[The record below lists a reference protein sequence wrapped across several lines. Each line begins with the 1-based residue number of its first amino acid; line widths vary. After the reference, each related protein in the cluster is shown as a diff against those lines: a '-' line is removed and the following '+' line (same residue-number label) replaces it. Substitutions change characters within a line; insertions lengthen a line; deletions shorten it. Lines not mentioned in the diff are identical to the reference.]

1 MILPAALILD
11 ETASQDNARPVAA
24 SSMVS
29 LVAAERALKD
39 CLDTAMAGTLSWHE
53 SPQEGRIDA
62 PHKAIKI
69 TTGVGKSEQIR
80 RMIAEYIPEAKR
92 RGLPHRVLYLVPTH
106 SLGDEA
112 RKKMSDSVATALWQG
127 RQAIN
132 IATGEPLCRDLEA
145 VEAAL
150 TIGADVEETA
160 CRKGRRG
167 GEPILC
173 PFYET
178 CGYQAQKQPAKAAD
192 VVFAAHE
199 IGFQPPDTLG
209 DGFGLVVIDEAF
221 WQDGITDARLAIS
234 GLAQEMSAFPVRDVG
249 GAVNAYDTAH
259 LADLI
264 SRLQRALEAAPDGY
278 IARSAITEAGL
289 LPGDYYESGSCAQAR
304 KYEWRRKVDVG
315 LRPGSGAAARQQA
328 LEQYQFLGQIR
339 RRAAMWQALD
349 ELLAGDAEATGRLRI
364 ETVTTREGSIK
375 WLHVLGRQ
383 DLHDKVAGLPLIHAD
398 ATMQIDLVR
407 HYLPRI
413 ETALDVDVDAPHMKI
428 TQVVGLPVGKA
439 SLQALDFGKRAEG
452 EEARVSRKRQR
463 LADFV
468 RHQVRGR
475 KGLVVTYKDVEADF
489 REDGTEAAHF
499 GAIEGID
506 RWRDVDVMVTIGR
519 PLPRPKDIERYV
531 AALTGE
537 PIIVGGMMEAGAGI
551 SMTSGTDHLLKC
563 RVYENS
569 HAETVRRAVVEA
581 AIIQAVGRVRGVR
594 RGPHN
599 PVEVFM
605 VLHDTVTPMPVA
617 EVVEFSSLEPSAID
631 EMILRGLVPQ
641 TPADAAK
648 LFPDLFPTRPAA
660 KMAYHRGRL
669 NVERGSIL
677 VTSPYRELP
686 IRACYQNR
694 VRYRT
699 AGRGQLSRLALYD
712 PARFPDIRASLEAAL
727 GPLVAFEILPV
738 VMPQQDKAQPVALPA
753 EAVAPVLTG
762 KNSEFSKTLNVVTW
776 PEPARKPY
784 QLDMFGA
791 PVVDLYGYRGGK
803 LSVDLRST
811 VKATYRARGQSQTQ
825 FASEIGLSQPQ
836 LCNALCGRFGLSAE
850 AASRL
855 RAYLGAG

>member
-1 MILPAALILD
+1 MKRRPAALILD
-11 ETASQDNARPVAA
+11 ETIGQDNARAISTP
-24 SSMVS
+24 SRMS
-29 LVAAERALKD
+29 LAAAEKALQG
-39 CLDTAMAGTLSWHE
+39 CLEAVMAEALSWHGCQ
-53 SPQEGRIDA
+53 PEGRA
-62 PHKAIKI
+62 ETPHKAIKI

-80 RMIAEYIPEAKR
+80 RMIADYVPEAKR

-112 RKKMSDSVATALWQG
+112 RRKMPTSVTTALWQG
-127 RQAIN
+127 RQATSVE
-132 IATGEPLCRDLEA
+132 TGEPLCRDLEA

-167 GEPILC
+167 GDPIVC

-178 CGYQAQKQPAKAAD
+178 CGYQAQKKPAKAAD

-221 WQDGITDARLAIS
+221 WQDGITDARIAIS
-234 GLAQEMSAFPVRDVG
+234 GLDHELVAFPVRDAG
-249 GAVNAYDTAH
+249 GNANTDETTH

-264 SRLQRALEAAPDGY
+264 SRLQSGLDASPDGY
-278 IARSAITEAGL
+278 VTKAAIAAAGL
-289 LPGDYYESGSCAQAR
+289 LPGDQYEAGSCAQAR

-315 LRPGSGAAARQQA
+315 LRPGAGAAARQKA

-349 ELLAGDAEATGRLRI
+349 ELLAGDADATGRLRI
-364 ETVTTREGSIK
+364 ETITTKEGSIR
-375 WLHVLGRQ
+375 WLHVLGRL
-383 DLHDKVAGLPLIHAD
+383 DLHDKVVGLPLIHAD
-398 ATMQIDLVR
+398 ATMHIDLVR

-413 ETALDVDVDAPHMKI
+413 ETALDLDVETPHMRV
-428 TQVVGLPVGKA
+428 TQVIGLPVGKA
-439 SLQALDFGKRAEG
+439 SLQALDYGKRAEG

-489 REDGTEAAHF
+489 HQDGIEAAHF

-537 PIIVGGMMEAGAGI
+537 PIIVGGMIEAGAGI
-551 SMTSGTDHLLKC
+551 TMTSGTDRLLKC
-563 RVYENS
+563 RIYENS
-569 HAETVRRAVVEA
+569 QAEMVRRAVVEA
-581 AIIQAVGRVRGVR
+581 AIVQAVGRVRGTR
-594 RGPHN
+594 RTAAN
-599 PVEVFM
+599 RVEVFM

-617 EVVEFSSLEPSAID
+617 EVVEFASLEPDAID
-631 EMILRGLVPQ
+631 EMILRGLIPQ

-660 KMAYHRGRL
+660 KMAYHRGGL
-669 NVERGSIL
+669 NVERGTIL
-677 VTSPYRELP
+677 VTSPYREVP

-699 AGRGQLSRLALYD
+699 AGKGQLSRLALYD
-712 PARFPDIRASLEAAL
+712 AARFPDIRATLEATL
-727 GPLVAFEILPV
+727 GPLVAFEVLAPERQAV
-738 VMPQQDKAQPVALPA
+738 PENAPA
-753 EAVAPVLTG
+753 AISEARSL
-762 KNSEFSKTLNVVTW
+762 
-776 PEPARKPY
+776 RQPY
-784 QLDMFGA
+784 QPDMFGA
-791 PVVDLYGYRGGK
+791 PVVDLDDYRGGK
-803 LSVDLRST
+803 PPEGVIFAF
-811 VKATYRARGQSQTQ
+811 KATCRARGKSQSQAAT
-825 FASEIGLSQPQ
+825 EIGLSQPQ
-836 LCNALCGRFGLSAE
+836 LCNAMAGRFGLSAD
-850 AASRL
+850 AADRL
-855 RAYLGAG
+855 RSWISAG